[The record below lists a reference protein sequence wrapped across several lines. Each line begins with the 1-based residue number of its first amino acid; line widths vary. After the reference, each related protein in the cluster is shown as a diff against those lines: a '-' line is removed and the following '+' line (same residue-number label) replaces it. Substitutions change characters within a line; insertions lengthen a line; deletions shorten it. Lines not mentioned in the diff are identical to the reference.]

1 MKTILGSIAFIIL
14 LTIFKINIVFS
25 QIELNK
31 DLREL
36 ATETSNCKDTLNL
49 TEIDIY
55 SLPKIET
62 SIVANNDLIKLNVN
76 EKYSVKNIE
85 EANCTLICYREWK
98 RVNFLLLVYFPS
110 KAGAGSPTLQF
121 TTISKSGKL
130 IDRKTV
136 PYRYFIDPGY
146 EPTQILKIH
155 SENKFELETKA
166 INRVLKNDEFVFKS
180 KESKK
185 EIFFIRDGKIEN
197 ENS

>member
-1 MKTILGSIAFIIL
+1 MKTILRNTAFIIL
-14 LTIFKINIVFS
+14 LVIFKANIVFS
-25 QIELNK
+25 QTELNK
-31 DLREL
+31 ELREL

-55 SLPKIET
+55 SLPRIET
-62 SIVANNDLIKLNVN
+62 STVANNDLIKLNLN
-76 EKYSVKNIE
+76 ENYSVRNIE
-85 EANCTLICYREWK
+85 EANCTFICYREWK
-98 RVNFLLLVYFPS
+98 ELNFLLLVYFPS
-110 KAGAGSPTLQF
+110 QAGAGSPTLQF

-146 EPTQILKIH
+146 EPTQLLKIH

-166 INRVLKNDEFVFKS
+166 INRVLKNDEFVVKN

-197 ENS
+197 AS